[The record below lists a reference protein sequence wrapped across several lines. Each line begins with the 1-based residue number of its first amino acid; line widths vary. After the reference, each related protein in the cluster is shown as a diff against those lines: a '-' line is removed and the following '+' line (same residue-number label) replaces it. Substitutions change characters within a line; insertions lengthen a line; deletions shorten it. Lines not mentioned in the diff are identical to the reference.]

1 MALRNVA
8 NGHRCGCYFLK
19 PCERWDYKAF
29 SGFTVKNAAPLIALP
44 LIKKPSKCLAR
55 CDDQRHKQC
64 KNIPKFAKEGI
75 ENCVCKEC
83 CLMTTHR
90 NRWKNRKSNN
100 WPFPAQISSI
110 LVLILDQK
118 CKKSAR
124 HYIDNKTLCPLIVS
138 LFSWGQNRC
147 AYYEKRAYYVCAFC
161 ERALYTRL
169 RALIYAVALAFL
181 GKIDFTN
188 INNNLLFEAKTFY
201 GAFK

>member
-1 MALRNVA
+1 MKKHVKPKELIFWHKKLSSKIHCRKILVIFLPLISVPCKFKLHSNGNPIFPKDVLAIDYCERRNVDPKRPWMALRNVA

-90 NRWKNRKSNN
+90 IGWKNEKLTLIDDPKLKLSLKIYYWVRK
-100 WPFPAQISSI
+100 FF
-110 LVLILDQK
+110 
-118 CKKSAR
+118 R
-124 HYIDNKTLCPLIVS
+124 
-138 LFSWGQNRC
+138 
-147 AYYEKRAYYVCAFC
+147 
-161 ERALYTRL
+161 
-169 RALIYAVALAFL
+169 
-181 GKIDFTN
+181 
-188 INNNLLFEAKTFY
+188 
-201 GAFK
+201 